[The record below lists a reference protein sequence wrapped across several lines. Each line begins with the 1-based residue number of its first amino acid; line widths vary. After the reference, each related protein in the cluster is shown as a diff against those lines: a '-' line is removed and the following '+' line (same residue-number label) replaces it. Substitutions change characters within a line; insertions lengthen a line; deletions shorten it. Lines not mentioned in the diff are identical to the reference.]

1 MFEIGR
7 LCVKIAGR
15 DAKGK
20 CLVVDVLDNHFVM
33 IDGQVRRRKCNIN
46 HLEPLD
52 NVLKIKKNASHA
64 DVVKALDS
72 AGIKVAPESKK
83 KEQKEKPVKQRKS
96 RKTETASADSAQKE
110 PAEKKAKAPAKAPK
124 AKAKKADAEKQ

>member
-15 DAKGK
+15 DAKGR
-20 CLVVDVLDNHFVM
+20 CLVVDVLDNHFVL
-33 IDGQVRRRKCNIN
+33 IDGQVRRRKCNIS

-52 NVLKIKKNASHA
+52 SVLKIKKNASHA
-64 DVVKALDS
+64 EVVKALDS
-72 AGIKVAPESKK
+72 AGIKAAPESKK

-96 RKTETASADSAQKE
+96 RKTETASVDS
-110 PAEKKAKAPAKAPK
+110 AEKKSKAPAKAPK
-124 AKAKKADAEKQ
+124 AKKADAEKQ

>member
-15 DAKGK
+15 DAKGR
-20 CLVVDVLDNHFVM
+20 CLVVDVLDNHFVL
-33 IDGQVRRRKCNIN
+33 IDGQVRRRKCNIS

-52 NVLKIKKNASHA
+52 SVLKIKKNASHA
-64 DVVKALDS
+64 EVVKALDS
-72 AGIKVAPESKK
+72 AGIKAAPESKK

-96 RKTETASADSAQKE
+96 RKTETASVDST
-110 PAEKKAKAPAKAPK
+110 EKKAKAPAKAPK